1 MLPKQKKYLLQVW
14 VIPKQ
19 RNIEPRYD
27 QRTFE
32 VSERQNKWQIVV
44 SLEEKDHALWI
55 NQDTEIALTN
65 LQAGKEITYSMSFQ
79 GNGLYIFVNE
89 GAIRIEGESL
99 GKRDGCR
106 DL

>member
-1 MLPKQKKYLLQVW
+1 MADCS
-14 VIPKQ
+14 
-19 RNIEPRYD
+19 EPRGKRSCIVD
-27 QRTFE
+27 Q
-32 VSERQNKWQIVV
+32 SG
-44 SLEEKDHALWI
+44 H
-55 NQDTEIALTN
+55 EIALTN